1 MTLRCLTIEIS
12 GEQSMRERINRLAR
26 GIVDAE
32 LPKLSLSQ
40 NSVEETLVSDTVYR
54 RELLITSENHLYIKG
69 LAYSSHTRVKIL
81 NAAFGGLRNHVVYE
95 VDTSWCEH
103 GDTIKGSINLVTNS
117 GEIEVPFL
125 FHVEMPESL
134 RVVSS
139 LKTVEDFAALAQKD
153 MDLALRLMEYR
164 DFLDA
169 PFMQDLHVRTVYEGL
184 KGHGKRQNALE
195 EFFLALGVKDAIEL
209 TLSTAEKRYERLS
222 DVITDKVILRKNTWG
237 FLWVEVHADG
247 AFIELPKKV
256 ITQADFEDER
266 YDLRFKI
273 HPERMHSGKNY
284 GAIRLLTVHGE
295 TVIRIEAMGNAD
307 LDFAEREHAVS
318 KAGICRY
325 LKLREDYESKTY
337 VEVQVLNR
345 LQRELDAIRGAN
357 GNSLILSLLQAET
370 YLDAGRTDQAAL
382 CLEDCRS
389 EIVFERE
396 RFGTL
401 YCFYQYLMYR
411 TKPDPEKKEAVLRLF
426 RRKLDDKKGRFY
438 LQMLL
443 MKLDPPGEED
453 GPAVY
458 ESFRQQYKNGCHSP
472 FLYIEACR
480 LLDAHPEFLHSMDAF
495 EIHALYYGAKH
506 GMIGERLAEETAAL
520 AVSAKF
526 FHRLYEKLLVT
537 LYEKYPTKNML
548 TAICCLFI
556 KGSVKDEAAFS
567 WYEKGI
573 EEEISLTRLYEH
585 FLYSLPKIYEKKMP
599 KQVLLYFSYEHTHL
613 DRMSRSRL
621 YENVL
626 TYVERGTK
634 LYKAYE
640 RTMEQFAMEQLFA
653 GRIDRHLAV
662 IYRHMIYRDI
672 IDPQVAEVLPAILRA
687 NRIVCEDRAMKYVVV
702 CSEVLCGE
710 DAYPLQDGVAY
721 VPLYFESSVILFQ
734 DGYGN
739 RYADVSYTKESV
751 MQEPELEKKCLEMA
765 PNHVML
771 KMRACQA
778 VMEQS
783 ELNAEDVY
791 LLEQVLDELP
801 VKPLYQQKLLE
812 RILSYYKSQ
821 LLHEDEAME
830 DDAGAYLLCVEK
842 EKLSRAER
850 IDICETLISQNYFT
864 ESYEMIRQFGED
876 KIRIKRLLKLC
887 TKMILKNLFDE
898 DELLL
903 HLSYRVFAAGH
914 GDSVILDYLCEH
926 YNGTSEEMYRI
937 LVQAVREHVETYDLE
952 ERLLAQMMF
961 SGHNR
966 HLDTVFDFY
975 ASRKKTSDLI
985 VRAYF
990 TLKCVGYF
998 LGDQV
1003 PGDKVFAYLEG
1014 AVNSASEMRK
1024 VPEIYILA
1032 LTKFYAG
1039 LPELNEEQKKL
1050 CRRAMAILTEQ
1061 KMMFAYFKKLADYAD
1076 LPGEIM
1082 DKEIV
1087 EYHGSPT
1094 GRPILMVRILPD
1106 EEEFHEEELTMV
1118 YKGIYIRQKLLF
1130 EGEIMEYE
1138 VYEDE
1143 NGVRVKKASGE
1154 LFCEETPTGD
1164 RQSRFACLNAMS
1176 LHLGTR
1182 DDRKL
1187 KETMIKYVTDNLAV
1201 ETMFPLA

>member
-1 MTLRCLTIEIS
+1 
-12 GEQSMRERINRLAR
+12 MRERINRLAR

-40 NSVEETLVSDTVYR
+40 TSVEETLVSDTTYR
-54 RELLITSENHLYIKG
+54 RELWITSENHLYIKG

-81 NAAFGGLRNHVVYE
+81 NSAFGGLRNRIVYE
-95 VDTSWCEH
+95 VDTSWCEN
-103 GDTIKGSINLVTNS
+103 GDAIKGSINLVTNS
-117 GEIEVPFL
+117 GELEVPFV
-125 FHVEMPESL
+125 FHVEMPDSL
-134 RVVSS
+134 RVLSS
-139 LKTVEDFAALAQKD
+139 LKSVEDFVELAQRD
-153 MDLALRLMEYR
+153 MDLALRLMEYH
-164 DFLDA
+164 DFTDA
-169 PFMQDLHVRTVYEGL
+169 PFMRDMHVRTVYEGL

-209 TLSTAEKRYERLS
+209 TLSTAEKRYENLV
-222 DVITDKVILRKNTWG
+222 DVVTDKVVLQKNTWG
-237 FLWVEVHADG
+237 YLFMEVRADG
-247 AFIELPKKV
+247 EFIELPKKV
-256 ITQADFEDER
+256 ITQADFEDGR
-266 YDLRFKI
+266 YDLRFRI
-273 HPERMHSGKNY
+273 HPERMHRGKNL
-284 GAIRLLTVHGE
+284 GAIRLSTVHGD
-295 TVIRIEAMGNAD
+295 TVIRIEAMGDTTVDIKGCEN
-307 LDFAEREHAVS
+307 EIS

-325 LKLREDYESKTY
+325 LKLREDYESRTY
-337 VEVQVLNR
+337 MEAQVLNR
-345 LQRELDAIRGAN
+345 LQKELDAIRAAN
-357 GNSLILSLLQAET
+357 GNSLVLSLLQAET
-370 YLDAGRTDQAAL
+370 FLDAGRADQAEL
-382 CLEDCRS
+382 CLEDCRD
-389 EIVFERE
+389 EIIFERE
-396 RFGTL
+396 KFGTL

-411 TKPDPEKKEAVLRLF
+411 TKPDPEKKDAVLRLL

-443 MKLDPPGEED
+443 MKLEPLEEGD

-458 ESFRQQYKNGCHSP
+458 ESFKQQYKNGCHSP
-472 FLYIEACR
+472 FLYIETCK
-480 LLDAHPEFLHSMDAF
+480 LLEAHPEFLHSMDAF

-506 GMIGERLAEETAAL
+506 GMIGERLARGIASL
-520 AVSAKF
+520 ASGTKF
-526 FHRLYEKLLVT
+526 FHSLYYKTLVT
-537 LYEKYPTKNML
+537 LYESYPTKEIL
-548 TAICCLFI
+548 TAICCLLI
-556 KGSVKDEAAFS
+556 KGSVKTEASFA

-573 EEEISLTRLYEH
+573 EEEISLTRLYEY
-585 FLYSLPKIYEKKMP
+585 FLYSLPKSYEKMMP

-613 DRMSRSRL
+613 DRISRL
-621 YENVL
+621 RLYKNVL

-634 LYKAYE
+634 LYKSYE
-640 RTMEQFAMEQLFA
+640 RPMEQFAMEQLFES
-653 GRIDRHLAV
+653 RIDSHLAV
-662 IYRHMIYRDI
+662 IYKHMIYRDI
-672 IDPQVAEVLPAILRA
+672 IDPQVAKVLPAILKS

-702 CSEVLCGE
+702 CSEQLCGE

-721 VPLYFESSVILFQ
+721 VPLYFDSSVILFQ
-734 DGYGN
+734 DSYGN
-739 RYADVSYTKESV
+739 RYADVAYTKDAV
-751 MQEPELEKKCLEMA
+751 MNEPELEKKCFEMA
-765 PNHVML
+765 PDHEML
-771 KMRACQA
+771 KMRACQE
-778 VMEQS
+778 VMEKS
-783 ELNAEDVY
+783 NLDADDVV

-801 VKPLYQQKLLE
+801 VKPLYQQKMLG
-812 RILSYYKSQ
+812 RIISYYKSQ
-821 LLHEDEAME
+821 LLNEDESME
-830 DDAGAYLLCVEK
+830 KDAGTYLLRVEK
-842 EKLSRAER
+842 EKLSRDER
-850 IDICETLISQNYFT
+850 IDICETLISQNYFN
-864 ESYEMIRQFGED
+864 ESYEMICRFGED

-887 TKMILKNLFDE
+887 TKMILQNLFDE

-926 YNGTSEEMYRI
+926 YNGTSDAMYKI

-961 SGHNR
+961 SGNDR

-998 LGDQV
+998 LGDKV

-1014 AVNSASEMRK
+1014 AVNSASEIRK

-1039 LPELNEEQKKL
+1039 LPELNEEQKVL

-1061 KMMFAYFKKLADYAD
+1061 KLVFSYFKKLAAYAD
-1076 LPGEIM
+1076 LPSEIM
-1082 DKEIV
+1082 DKEII

-1143 NGVRVKKASGE
+1143 GGARVKKASGE
-1154 LFCEETPTGD
+1154 LSCGEVPAGD
-1164 RQSRFACLNAMS
+1164 KKTRFSCLNTMS
-1176 LHLGTR
+1176 LHLGTK
-1182 DDRKL
+1182 DDLKL
-1187 KETMIKYVTDNLAV
+1187 KETMIKYVTDNLTV
-1201 ETMFPLA
+1201 EKMFPLA